1 MQYTQNSIAAKD
13 TLVMYIDMNSYFASC
28 EQQLRK
34 ELRGHPIGVIPHQ
47 SATACVIA
55 PSVEAKQF
63 GVKTGMRLDECRVLC
78 PHIKP
83 VVARPFHYRRMH
95 IRIMDILKKYCDDV
109 LAKSIDEAVV
119 NLTSYRLVYK
129 DVVALGRQIKADIA
143 ADPEI
148 DYLKCSIGIAP
159 NSFLAKV
166 GTELQKPDG
175 LVQITPDN
183 IDEQLAR
190 LPLRGL
196 PGIASRNERRLIMI
210 GIRTPVEMRH
220 ASPALL
226 RKAFGGVVGNYW
238 HARLNFGEVDLYSNN
253 FRTMSATRTISRQ
266 QASSRQSL
274 DSMLISLCTKLEQ
287 RMVKQN
293 VFCGEAS
300 FFIRYHN
307 FTAWDTQVRF
317 VQPVQDA
324 MELRQYI
331 LQKANQV
338 EADRGI
344 ETIFTSQV
352 AQMGVGIQKFSSDM
366 CVQYSLFDN
375 RIRQD
380 VLRKAMYNIKDTYG
394 KNIIRKASELFEPK
408 VMRDAIGFG
417 SIKDM
422 YANNFNQYAIE
433 EEEE

>member
-1 MQYTQNSIAAKD
+1 
-13 TLVMYIDMNSYFASC
+13 MYVDMNSYFASC
-28 EQQLRK
+28 EQQLRE
-34 ELRGHPIGVIPHQ
+34 ELRGVPIGVIPHP
-47 SATACVIA
+47 SPMACVIA
-55 PSVEAKQF
+55 PSAEAKKF
-63 GVKTGMRLDECRVLC
+63 GVKTGMRLNDCQQLC
-78 PHIKP
+78 PQIIP

-95 IRIMDILKKYCDDV
+95 IRIMDILQKYCDDV

-129 DVVALGRQIKADIA
+129 DVLALGRQIKADIA
-143 ADPEI
+143 ADKHI

-166 GTELQKPDG
+166 ATELQKRDG
-175 LVQITPDN
+175 LMQITPEN
-183 IDEQLAR
+183 IDENLAGMK
-190 LPLRGL
+190 LTDL
-196 PGIASRNERRLIMI
+196 PGIAGRNERRLQMI
-210 GIRTPVEMRH
+210 GIKNPLQMRH
-220 ASPALL
+220 ASPSLL

-266 QASSRQSL
+266 QRESRQAL

-300 FFIRYHN
+300 FFIRYN
-307 FTAWDTQVRF
+307 NNTGWDTSIRF

-324 MELRQYI
+324 MELRNYI
-331 LQKANQV
+331 LQKVAQV
-338 EADRGI
+338 EAERNI
-344 ETIFTSQV
+344 NTIFSDKV
-352 AQMGVGIQKFSSDM
+352 VQMGVGIQKFSSDM

-380 VLRKAMYNIKDTYG
+380 VLRKAVYNIKDTYG

-422 YANNFNQYAIE
+422 YANNFNQYAVEAEDE
-433 EEEE
+433 E